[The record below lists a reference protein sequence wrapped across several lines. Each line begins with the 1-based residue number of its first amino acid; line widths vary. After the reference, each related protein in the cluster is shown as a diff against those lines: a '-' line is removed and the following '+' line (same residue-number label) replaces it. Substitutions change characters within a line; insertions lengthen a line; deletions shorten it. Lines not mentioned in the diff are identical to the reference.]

1 MPDTTS
7 RPLRAQVWALAGT
20 FLPAALVAVIA
31 YTVATSIDDTSCDG
45 FNCASFGYGVISA
58 YAAFTAPLVG
68 VLGQLATASL
78 GAAWPSLRIHPARL
92 GLLGALLSWTA
103 FGLIATTTL

>member
-1 MPDTTS
+1 MPDTIS

-31 YTVATSIDDTSCDG
+31 YTVTTRMGDTNCDG
-45 FNCASFGYGVISA
+45 YGCVSFGYGLISA

-68 VLGQLATASL
+68 VLGQLATAGL
-78 GAAWPSLRIHPARL
+78 GALWPSLRLRL
-92 GLLGALLSWTA
+92 GLLGALVSWIVL
-103 FGLIATTTL
+103 GLIVATF